1 MGGESVSSDL
11 VFTSILLTG
20 VLVLLH
26 LSAPWFRRLSFM
38 NRAGFSSFSGGFAV
52 AFVFLHMLPGLVESK
67 DSVGAVL
74 HSHFAESN
82 IVDTGVFLLALLGFT
97 IFYGLKRWCRKEQGK
112 GEENIRRSF
121 LISIGSFSI
130 YNAVI
135 TFTMPERISV
145 DLVTAL
151 VFTLAIGLHFVIID
165 AEHEAHEARLFNRWG
180 RYVLAGALVVG
191 WGLGATIGEHSEVM
205 AAFLSSLLAGSI
217 LMNVFHYEL
226 SEVSDSR
233 FGAFLTGTVS
243 GTALLLIVFFLE
255 THSHAHINPIP

>member
-1 MGGESVSSDL
+1 MGEESISGNL
-11 VFTSILLTG
+11 LLPSILLTG
-20 VLVLLH
+20 ILVLLH
-26 LSAPWFRRLSFM
+26 LAAPWFRRTPFL
-38 NRAGFSSFSGGFAV
+38 NQAGFTSFSGGFAV

-74 HSHFAESN
+74 HSHFAESHL
-82 IVDTGVFLLALLGFT
+82 VDTGVFLLALLGFT
-97 IFYGLKRWCRKEQGK
+97 IFYGLKRWCREEQGK
-112 GEENIRRSF
+112 GEENSRRSF

-151 VFTLAIGLHFVIID
+151 VFTLAIGLHFAIID
-165 AEHEAHEARLFNRWG
+165 IEHEAHDTKLFNRWG

-191 WGLGATIGEHSEVM
+191 WGMGVTIGEHSVVA
-205 AAFLSSLLAGSI
+205 AAFLSSFLAGSV

-233 FGAFLTGTVS
+233 FGAFLTGIAS
-243 GTALLLIVFFLE
+243 GSALLLIVFFLE
-255 THSHAHINPIP
+255 RSVD